1 MDNLETRATLGTRAH
16 KTQTETNKTN
26 KTQLRKLKTS
36 VNNADLT
43 KQERL

>member
-1 MDNLETRATLGTRAH
+1 MDNLETRVTLGTRAH
-16 KTQTETNKTN
+16 ETQTETNKTN
-26 KTQLRKLKTS
+26 KTQLRKLKTN